1 MRKSTQDRKKTS
13 VPGGPEP
20 SDGKRGS
27 SRSNRVKEPDA
38 TERPDPDLLLADI
51 QKHEAEKKHG
61 RLKIFFGMCAGVG
74 KTYAMLQEAH
84 MLRAEGRDVVI
95 GYVETHARSETHAL
109 MEGLE
114 QIPRKTVTYRDVA
127 VPEFDLDAVLQRRP
141 DVALVDE
148 LAHSNAPGSR
158 HPKRYQDVMELL
170 DHGINVY
177 TTLNVQHL
185 ESRAGT
191 VGEITGASVR
201 ETVPDS
207 VLDAAKE
214 IELVDISP
222 QELLKRLAEGKVY
235 APDSSKQAIRHFF
248 RQSNLTALRE
258 MSLRVTAEHVDRQ
271 LQDSMR
277 SERIPGPWKSS
288 ERLMVAVSWS
298 PFSASLVGW
307 TKRLAATMN
316 ASWIAVYVDTSVRLS
331 VNQSAQLAATL
342 RLAQELGAEVVMVS
356 SDNAV
361 EGMLHVAHQ
370 RHITQIVVGK
380 SQQNH
385 LKTFFKGGSLVD
397 RLIRHSGTIDIYV
410 VREDVIHEPPAGSW
424 KLPRLSVGRQYLAAA
439 TAVAIA
445 ASVFYAATPLIHYQA
460 VGMLLLFIVT
470 LLSLRLGRGPV
481 LFAAA
486 LSALLWNL
494 LFIPPLFTF
503 HIARTED
510 WLILGMYFIIA
521 VVTGTFTTK
530 IRRKEE
536 AVRKREERAVALY
549 TVSRALA
556 SADSVDAIGRI
567 AVEQIGRFFDA
578 DVALVL
584 RQASGREALCREA
597 WCWSRHP
604 ESTLRLGGKEEQVVR
619 WVAENRKPA
628 GKFTD
633 NLPLFPAHYQ
643 PLMTSRDTYGVVG
656 VQFRKTQ
663 VFTLDHESLL
673 DSFVG
678 QIASAIE
685 REVFHEQRHRDQMTE
700 MSESFYK
707 TLLNSISHEFRTP
720 LAVISGAAGSLMD
733 RNVVLPDH
741 SRQALLNEI
750 HEASA
755 RLNGLVEKLLDMSR
769 LESGRIH
776 PKLEWCDAS
785 DLFNALQRR
794 YKQDLARHRTT
805 YIFSPDLPLLYVD
818 AGLVEQAVGNLVEN
832 AARYTPTDTKIEIK
846 AFLSEASLV
855 IMVQDEGPGF
865 PPDTLPHL
873 FDKFYRIPGTAP
885 GGTGLGLSIS
895 KGLIES
901 MHGGISAAN
910 LPTGGAVFTV
920 TLPVET
926 RPKKLD
932 T

>member
-1 MRKSTQDRKKTS
+1 MSKLNQNRNKINRPD
-13 VPGGPEP
+13 
-20 SDGKRGS
+20 
-27 SRSNRVKEPDA
+27 RVKGSDK
-38 TERPDPDLLLADI
+38 TDRPDPDVLLADI
-51 QKHEAEKKHG
+51 KKHEEEKKRG

-84 MLRAEGRDVVI
+84 MLIAEGRDVVT
-95 GYVETHARSETHAL
+95 GYVETHDRSETQAL
-109 MEGLE
+109 MEGLD
-114 QIPRKTVTYRDVA
+114 QIPRKIITYRDVA

-141 DVALVDE
+141 DIALVDE
-148 LAHSNAPGSR
+148 LAHSNVPGSR

-207 VLDAAKE
+207 ILETAKE

-235 APDSSKQAIRHFF
+235 TPESSKQAVRHFF

-271 LQDSMR
+271 LQDSMK
-277 SERIPGPWKSS
+277 SDRISGPWKSG

-307 TKRLAATMN
+307 TKRMAATMN
-316 ASWIAVYVDTSVRLS
+316 ASWIAVYVDTSTRLS
-331 VNQSAQLAATL
+331 VNQSAQLTANL
-342 RLAQELGAEVVMVS
+342 RLAQELGAEVLMVS
-356 SDNAV
+356 SEDAV
-361 EGMLHVAHQ
+361 EGLLDAAHQ
-370 RHITQIVVGK
+370 RNITQIVVGK
-380 SQQNH
+380 SAQSR
-385 LKTFFKGGSLVD
+385 LRTLFKGGSMVD

-410 VREDVIHEPPAGSW
+410 VREDAIHEPAVKTW
-424 KLPRLSVGRQYLAAA
+424 KMPRLSVGRQYAAA
-439 TAVAIA
+439 AIAVAIA
-445 ASVFYAATPLIHYQA
+445 VSILYTLTPFIQYQS

-494 LFIPPLFTF
+494 MFIPPLFTF
-503 HIARTED
+503 HIARPED

-521 VVTGTFTTK
+521 VVTGALTTK

-556 SADSVDAIGRI
+556 SADSVDAIVRI

-578 DVALVL
+578 DIAVFL
-584 RQASGREALCREA
+584 RRDREWVRHHASTMAFA
-597 WCWSRHP
+597 
-604 ESTLRLGGKEEQVVR
+604 GKEEPVVR
-619 WVAENRKPA
+619 WVAENLKPA
-628 GKFTD
+628 GQFTD
-633 NLPLFPAHYQ
+633 NLPLFPAHVQ
-643 PLMTSRDTYGVVG
+643 PLATSRDVYGVVC
-656 VQFRKTQ
+656 VQFRKAQ
-663 VFTLDHESLL
+663 VFTLEQESLL
-673 DSFVG
+673 DNFVG

-685 REVFHEQRHRDQMTE
+685 RELFHEQRQQE
-700 MSESFYK
+700 KLAVLSERFYQ
-707 TLLNSISHEFRTP
+707 TLLNSVSHEFRTP
-720 LAVISGAAGSLMD
+720 LAVISGASGSLLD
-733 RNVVLPDH
+733 RNVELPEK
-741 SRQALLNEI
+741 SRQALVNEI

-755 RLNGLVEKLLDMSR
+755 RLNRLVEKLLDMSR
-769 LESGRIH
+769 IESGKIN
-776 PKLEWCDAS
+776 PKLEWCDVS

-794 YKQDLARHRTT
+794 YALDLADHRVAFTL
-805 YIFSPDLPLLYVD
+805 SPDLPLVYVD

-832 AARYTPTDTKIEIK
+832 AARYTPADTKIEIK
-846 AFLSEASLV
+846 AFVSSGMLV
-855 IMVQDEGPGF
+855 STVQDEGPGF
-865 PPDTLPHL
+865 PPESLPHL
-873 FDKFYRIPGTAP
+873 FEKFYRIPGTAP

-901 MHGGISAAN
+901 LHGNISAAN
-910 LPTGGAVFTV
+910 LPAGGAVFTV
-920 TLPVET
+920 ALPVEMKSNQLE
-926 RPKKLD
+926 R
-932 T
+932 